1 MLLKK
6 SNGATITRKKGPHVL
21 LYALCETAQ
30 VYAEINASVMD
41 VSYLTPSKRD
51 NIAFARNSRS
61 MILVAV
67 ISLYTLVEGLLFE
80 PTVAVPGLFLFGG
93 LCWRSVVEWA
103 SASSKMVPVF

>member
-41 VSYLTPSKRD
+41 VSLPHT
-51 NIAFARNSRS
+51 
-61 MILVAV
+61 
-67 ISLYTLVEGLLFE
+67 E
-80 PTVAVPGLFLFGG
+80 
-93 LCWRSVVEWA
+93 
-103 SASSKMVPVF
+103 